1 MFANKCGKA
10 KTIHDRSLEG
20 VWNDAAATVEEREK
34 LRDIF
39 IDLNSA

>member
-1 MFANKCGKA
+1 
-10 KTIHDRSLEG
+10 LEG